1 MLLDFENV
9 GKRSPNVLK
18 LCIYLLRAKSF
29 MTELLLE
36 EDISINLLY
45 RMMDSSSEIVYLNF

>member
-9 GKRSPNVLK
+9 RKRSPNVLK

-29 MTELLLE
+29 MTELILE
-36 EDISINLLY
+36 EEISINLLF
-45 RMMDSSSEIVYLNF
+45 RMKDSSSEIVYLNF

>member
-29 MTELLLE
+29 MTELILE
-36 EDISINLLY
+36 EEISINLLFK
-45 RMMDSSSEIVYLNF
+45 MKDSSSEIVYLNF

>member
-18 LCIYLLRAKSF
+18 LYIYLLKVKSF
-29 MTELLLE
+29 MTELILE
-36 EDISINLLY
+36 EEISINLLF
-45 RMMDSSSEIVYLNF
+45 RMKDSSSEIVYLNF

>member
-1 MLLDFENV
+1 MLLDFDNV
-9 GKRSPNVLK
+9 EKRSPNVLK
-18 LCIYLLRAKSF
+18 LYIFLLRAKSF

-45 RMMDSSSEIVYLNF
+45 RMKDSSSEIVYLNF

>member
-29 MTELLLE
+29 MTELILE
-36 EDISINLLY
+36 EEISINLLFS
-45 RMMDSSSEIVYLNF
+45 MKDSSSEIVYLNF

>member
-29 MTELLLE
+29 MTELILE
-36 EDISINLLY
+36 EEISIHLLF
-45 RMMDSSSEIVYLNF
+45 RIKDSSSELV